1 MNYDGRG
8 GWFTFLHAPHYVGP
22 VPSSRVFTSRRRR
35 LGSDTWSSTSPVLL
49 ASGWGGSR
57 EREGS
62 LTWVL
67 TGGGAEFFVD
77 GGVLLELRGD
87 VAAV

>member
-1 MNYDGRG
+1 MGRG
-8 GWFTFLHAPHYVGP
+8 WQA
-22 VPSSRVFTSRRRR
+22 RRAEG
-35 LGSDTWSSTSPVLL
+35 LGAVRADAWSSASPVLL
-49 ASGWGGSR
+49 VGGWGGSR

-67 TGGGAEFFVD
+67 TGGGAELFVD

>member
-1 MNYDGRG
+1 MRAD
-8 GWFTFLHAPHYVGP
+8 A
-22 VPSSRVFTSRRRR
+22 
-35 LGSDTWSSTSPVLL
+35 WSSASPVLL
-49 ASGWGGSR
+49 VGGWGGSR

-67 TGGGAEFFVD
+67 AGGGAEFFVD

>member
-1 MNYDGRG
+1 MCRAEGLEAVRADA
-8 GWFTFLHAPHYVGP
+8 W
-22 VPSSRVFTSRRRR
+22 TSA
-35 LGSDTWSSTSPVLL
+35 SPVLL